1 MWKLHSGDRIGHWRS
16 FRKFLDGLDLET
28 ALQQTAEFWQQCPY
42 EQFYLDRY
50 PLDQW
55 PTPWELIGEN
65 YYCDLAKALG
75 IVYTMGLTVHGEWL
89 DAEIH
94 VYNDPTTGYTYNLA
108 AFDHGKYMLNY
119 RDGTVV
125 NKESLDKKLQL
136 VTVYGNEQLKLKEY

>member
-1 MWKLHSGDRIGHWRS
+1 MWKLETSERIARWRD
-16 FRKFLDGLDLET
+16 FRRSLDDLPL
-28 ALQQTAEFWQQCPY
+28 ADAVQAVAEFWHTCPFQPY
-42 EQFYLDRY
+42 YLD
-50 PLDQW
+50 PADPDSW
-55 PTPWELIGEN
+55 PTAWELISEN

-75 IVYTMGLTVHGEWL
+75 IVYTIGLTLHGEWL